1 MGNTGMVKDPSDLDI
16 AVVGVGGWGKN
27 HARVLMDLGVLTA
40 ICDANAE
47 RAKEFAAKYHT
58 CYYTSLDDM
67 LREKILDGC
76 IICTPTRTH
85 FDVAKKIMEHGV
97 NVFVEKPLAFS
108 SAECEEMINISVNR
122 KVLLTSGYIERFNP
136 VVQDVKRII
145 KNKTYGDLLMLEFHR
160 ENRMPMHIKDVGIIY
175 DTSVHDIDT
184 AMFLFNSRPNVI
196 FARAGAKFHSY
207 EDFATIMLGFEDQK
221 VAIIASNWIT
231 PKKVRTFNAVCTEGI
246 IAGDFITQE
255 IRIDE
260 ATRTVTPRR
269 ERQLVEPLTLEL
281 KSFIDAIQGKND
293 ESMVLASE
301 ATNVTKVAEAAI
313 LSSKTGSPIYLE
325 LK

>member
-67 LREKILDGC
+67 LREKILHGC

-85 FDVAKKIMEHGV
+85 FEVAKKIMEHGV

-145 KNKTYGDLLMLEFHR
+145 KNKTY
-160 ENRMPMHIKDVGIIY
+160 
-175 DTSVHDIDT
+175 
-184 AMFLFNSRPNVI
+184 
-196 FARAGAKFHSY
+196 
-207 EDFATIMLGFEDQK
+207 EDFATLMLGFEDHK
-221 VAIIASNWIT
+221 AAIIASNWIT

-246 IAGDFITQE
+246 ISGDFITQE
-255 IRIDE
+255 IHIDE
-260 ATRTVTPRR
+260 AERTITPRR
-269 ERQLVEPLTLEL
+269 TGALLEPLTLEL
-281 KSFIDAIQGKND
+281 KSFIGALQGKAD
-293 ESMVLASE
+293 ESLISATD
-301 ATNVTKVAEAAI
+301 ATNVTKVAESAI

>member
-1 MGNTGMVKDPSDLDI
+1 MGNTDMVKEPSDLDI

-27 HARVLMDLGVLTA
+27 HARVLMDLGVLA
-40 ICDANAE
+40 AVCDANAE

-58 CYYTSLDDM
+58 CHYTSLDDM
-67 LREKILDGC
+67 LREKILHGC

-85 FDVAKKIMEHGV
+85 FEVAKKIMEHGV

-184 AMFLFNSRPNVI
+184 AMFLFGKKPQVV
-196 FARAGAKFHSY
+196 FARAGKIFHSF
-207 EDFATIMLGFEDQK
+207 EDFSNIMLGFGKDK
-221 VAIIASNWIT
+221 VAVISFHLIT
-231 PKKVRTFNAVCTEGI
+231 
-246 IAGDFITQE
+246 
-255 IRIDE
+255 
-260 ATRTVTPRR
+260 
-269 ERQLVEPLTLEL
+269 
-281 KSFIDAIQGKND
+281 
-293 ESMVLASE
+293 
-301 ATNVTKVAEAAI
+301 
-313 LSSKTGSPIYLE
+313 
-325 LK
+325 

>member
-27 HARVLMDLGVLTA
+27 HARVLMDLGVLAA

-58 CYYTSLDDM
+58 CYYTSLDHM
-67 LREKILDGC
+67 LREKILHGC

-97 NVFVEKPLAFS
+97 NVFVEKPLSFS
-108 SAECEEMINISVNR
+108 SPECEEMINISVNR

-175 DTSVHDIDT
+175 DTSVHD
-184 AMFLFNSRPNVI
+184 FV
-196 FARAGAKFHSY
+196 
-207 EDFATIMLGFEDQK
+207 
-221 VAIIASNWIT
+221 
-231 PKKVRTFNAVCTEGI
+231 
-246 IAGDFITQE
+246 
-255 IRIDE
+255 
-260 ATRTVTPRR
+260 
-269 ERQLVEPLTLEL
+269 
-281 KSFIDAIQGKND
+281 
-293 ESMVLASE
+293 
-301 ATNVTKVAEAAI
+301 
-313 LSSKTGSPIYLE
+313 
-325 LK
+325 